1 MTGFWGALQRTQY
14 QNSETLFV
22 DQSCSLYLLRIETTE
37 RSDVF
42 AEAIKHR
49 F

>member
-1 MTGFWGALQRTQY
+1 MAGFWGALQRTQY

-22 DQSCSLYLLRIETTE
+22 DQPGSLYLLRIETSE
-37 RSDVF
+37 RADVF